1 MTQLSTLGKINRK
14 DYSIICWKHMTN
26 RISIFDSEFFISK
39 FTTGIYI
46 YKKEKLAIL
55 VILWVNNAFDEKN
68 SNEISIIGYKAIG
81 FILKMIAL
89 HNLIGNKCQYW
100 IYWKYRILRQYFMKM
115 LEIMA
120 NANNV
125 MAMIFCKKG

>member
-1 MTQLSTLGKINRK
+1 MTQLSSLGKINRK

-39 FTTGIYI
+39 FTTGIYL

-55 VILWVNNAFDEKN
+55 VILRVNDAFDEKI

-81 FILKMIAL
+81 FILEIF
-89 HNLIGNKCQYW
+89 I
-100 IYWKYRILRQYFMKM
+100 MKW
-115 LEIMA
+115 
-120 NANNV
+120 
-125 MAMIFCKKG
+125 